1 MPHLPLCLY
10 SHAASLQSLLRVLY
24 LTPFHSLLA
33 SLRSFAVPR
42 LLMGSVYPRGSLIS
56 PEQLPLELIDFTKGL
71 PSEHGLVLD
80 LGQVL
85 QLRQAL
91 ELVRFPV
98 IQKDFGCVKGH
109 Q

>member
-1 MPHLPLCLY
+1 MPHLPLSLY

-24 LTPFHSLLA
+24 LTPSHSLLA
-33 SLRSFAVPR
+33 SLRSFVVPR
-42 LLMGSVYPRGSLIS
+42 QLEGSVYPQGSLIS
-56 PEQLPLELIDFTKGL
+56 PEQLPLELIDFTQGL

-85 QLRQAL
+85 QLIQAM
-91 ELVRFPV
+91 ELARFPV
-98 IQKDFGCVKGH
+98 ILQTFRCVKGH